1 MFSRLQIMHAYVRLE
16 SIAVIGIVPTY
27 GYKYDLYNYKVYL
40 AYAHT
45 LYGFTLYVNNKNVR

>member
-1 MFSRLQIMHAYVRLE
+1 MISRLLITHAYVRLE
-16 SIAVIGIVPTY
+16 SIAVLGMVPTH

-45 LYGFTLYVNNKNVR
+45 LYG

>member
-27 GYKYDLYNYKVYL
+27 GYKYNYKVYL

-45 LYGFTLYVNNKNVR
+45 LYGYTLYVNNKNVR

>member
-1 MFSRLQIMHAYVRLE
+1 MISRLLIMHAYVRLE
-16 SIAVIGIVPTY
+16 SIAVLGIIPTY

-45 LYGFTLYVNNKNVR
+45 LYG